1 MITKF
6 LISKAAKKYHISRST
21 LIYYDNINLLNPS
34 YNHENEYRYY
44 TYNDLEKL
52 ELILTLKESG
62 LSLSDIKSFLDNPSH
77 EESIHL
83 LNRQNHKINEKIQE
97 LQKLQI
103 ILEKRTSLL
112 SEYEKIEF
120 YDDIRLDYYPEIS
133 VCKVDL
139 DYNTEN
145 PYEDATSHLKET
157 LDASITSYGSIASK
171 YGLCIS
177 IDQLYNSDFNRYK
190 YVFDYLS
197 QHIDIGDILE
207 LPGSYY
213 VRCIH
218 KGPYNMAHTSF
229 HKLLNY
235 VNLHH
240 YTITGDAFL
249 VPLVDLWAATSEDD
263 YQSELLIPVEIE

>member
-6 LISKAAKKYHISRST
+6 LISEAAKKYNISRAT

-34 YNHENEYRYY
+34 YNHENGYRYY
-44 TYNDLEKL
+44 TYKDLEKL

-62 LSLSDIKSFLDNPSH
+62 LHLSDIKSFLDRPSH

-83 LNRQNHKINEKIQE
+83 LNRQNYKINQKIQE
-97 LQKLQI
+97 LKKLQI

-120 YDDIRLDYYPEIS
+120 YNDIRLNYYPEIS

-139 DYNTEN
+139 NYNSKN
-145 PYEDATSHLKET
+145 PYEDATNRLKET
-157 LDASITSYGSIASK
+157 LDASITSYGSITSK
-171 YGLCIS
+171 YGLCID
-177 IDQLYNSDFNRYK
+177 IEQLYNSDFNRYK

-197 QHIDIGDILE
+197 QHIDIGDILK

-235 VNLHH
+235 INLHH

-249 VPLVDLWAATSEDD
+249 VPLVDLWATTSEDD
-263 YQSELLIPVEIE
+263 YKSELLIPVEIE